1 MFTNKLD
8 KLEEVHKFLKR
19 HEVQKLTQ
27 KETDNLIY
35 LLKWTKFELVIKKQP
50 TAWRRKAQVEVVST
64 VNTTKYLK
72 D

>member
-1 MFTNKLD
+1 MDRFSERHKL
-8 KLEEVHKFLKR
+8 
-19 HEVQKLTQ
+19 QKVIQ

-50 TAWRRKAQVEVVST
+50 TAWQRKAQVEVVSM